1 MLSAG
6 SNIQSSGD
14 ALKKVK
20 VEYLYHSLR
29 NPNPNISSM
38 IGQLRIVR
46 ELDAKQYSVIKRR
59 LPYVVCGMFNPPYR
73 RTENFA
79 YTEYFI
85 IDIDHIEEKGLN
97 LQDVRTAV
105 QNDNRVVLCFLSPG
119 EDGLKIMFRL
129 KERCHDSGIYSLFY
143 KTFARDFSLK
153 YGLEQVVDSRTSDV
167 CRACFISIDPD
178 AYYNPFADDIDIN
191 SFLPLESA
199 DAMFELKSTLIR
211 EEQKQEKSQPKSEN
225 KEKEPDSDTMS
236 RIKALLNPKQT
247 AKQKTEPYVPER
259 LDLIIEDLKTYI
271 EETGVEVYRI
281 QNIQYGKKLFFK
293 ADNKLAEINLFYGK
307 HGFTVVQTPR
317 CGTSSELNELMTQ
330 LINSFVYTI
339 T

>member
-20 VEYLYHSLR
+20 VEYLFHSLR

-46 ELDAKQYSVIKRR
+46 ELDIKQYSVIKRR
-59 LPYVVCGMFNPPYR
+59 LPYVVCAMFNPPYR

-97 LQDVRTAV
+97 LQEVRTAI
-105 QNDNRVVLCFLSPG
+105 QNDERVLMCFLSPG

-129 KERCHDSGIYSLFY
+129 KDRCYDSGIYSLFY
-143 KTFARDFSLK
+143 KSFAHDFSIK
-153 YGLEQVVDSRTSDV
+153 YGLEQVIDSRTSDV
-167 CRACFISIDPD
+167 CRACFVSIDSN
-178 AYYNPFADDIDIN
+178 AYYNPFAESIDIRT
-191 SFLPLESA
+191 FLPLENA
-199 DAMFELKSTLIR
+199 NAMFELKKSFTK
-211 EEQKQEKSQPKSEN
+211 EEKELTQAIQPKD
-225 KEKEPDSDTMS
+225 KDAKEPDDDTMS

-247 AKQKTEPYVPER
+247 TKTKNEPYVPER
-259 LDLIIEDLKTYI
+259 LNMIVEDLKAYV
-271 EETGVEVYRI
+271 EETGVELYNI

-307 HGFTVVQTPR
+307 HGFSVVQTPR
-317 CGTSSELNELMTQ
+317 CGTSSELNNLMAQ
-330 LINSFVYTI
+330 LINNYVFSI